1 MSASLLKKYN
11 IAAPRYT
18 SYPTVPHWK
27 SPGPNSQEWLEQ
39 VSISYAEQGVINLYI
54 HLPYCEQMCTYC
66 GCNKRITKNHQVERP
81 YLDSVLT
88 EWGMYVKA
96 LGERP
101 VIRELHLG
109 GGTPTFFA
117 PENLA
122 YLMEGILAKAQVA
135 EDHSFSFEAHPN
147 STTKAHLQTLRQY
160 GFNRISIG
168 VQDFGQDIML
178 LINRKQTKKE
188 IYRVVKESRELGYT
202 SVNFDLIFGLPRQ
215 TINHILTN
223 IEHLQQLRPERI
235 AFYSYAHVPWKSPS
249 QRAYDETDLPR
260 GADKRALYETGK
272 RFLEEMGYEEI
283 GFDHFAL
290 PQDELLIAAKA
301 KRLHRN
307 FMGYTPHD
315 TRLNLAFG
323 VSGISDSWSAYVQNE
338 KKIESYRERITK
350 GELPLIKGYLLNS
363 EEQIIRRHIL
373 NIMCKEST
381 CWLHPARQCDDL
393 YTGLER
399 LEEMEIDG
407 LVQIDDHCLKVLSA
421 GRPFL
426 RNICLAF
433 DQYYWRDKVGVGRF
447 SEVV

>member
-1 MSASLLKKYN
+1 MTKSLLAKYN

-18 SYPTVPHWK
+18 SYPTVPNWQI
-27 SPGPNSQEWLEQ
+27 PGPGQEEWLLEVKKTYQ
-39 VSISYAEQGVINLYI
+39 EQGIINLYI
-54 HLPYCEQMCTYC
+54 HLPYCEQLCTYC
-66 GCNKRITKNHQVERP
+66 GCNKRITKNHAVERP
-81 YLDSVLT
+81 YIESVLK
-88 EWGMYVKA
+88 EWAMYVAA
-96 LGERP
+96 LGEKS

-109 GGTPTFFA
+109 GGTPTFFS
-117 PENLA
+117 PENLSF
-122 YLMEGILAKAQVA
+122 LVEGILHQAKLAP
-135 EDHSFSFEAHPN
+135 DHSFSFEAHPN
-147 STTKAHLQTLRQY
+147 STTYEHLRTLRSS

-178 LINRKQTKKE
+178 LINRKQTTAE
-188 IYRVVKESRELGYT
+188 IYRVVEQSRELGYE
-202 SVNFDLIFGLPRQ
+202 SINFDLIFGLPRQ
-215 TINHILTN
+215 KIDHILTN
-223 IEHLQQLRPERI
+223 IEHLQKLRPERI

-260 GADKRALYETGK
+260 GDQKRELYETGK

-290 PQDELLIAAKA
+290 PQDELLIASKA

-315 TRLNLAFG
+315 TRLNLALG
-323 VSGISDSWSAYVQNE
+323 VSAIGDSWGAYVQNE
-338 KKIESYRERITK
+338 KKIEPYRERVEN
-350 GELPLIKGYLLNS
+350 GELPLIKGYLLTKD
-363 EEQIIRRHIL
+363 EQIIRRHIL

-381 CWLHPARQCDDL
+381 CWLNPEVQCADL
-393 YTGLER
+393 FAGLER
-399 LEEMEIDG
+399 LKEMEADGLLQIDG
-407 LVQIDDHCLKVLSA
+407 HCLKVLPA

-433 DQYYWRDKVGVGRF
+433 DQHYWKHEVGAGRF